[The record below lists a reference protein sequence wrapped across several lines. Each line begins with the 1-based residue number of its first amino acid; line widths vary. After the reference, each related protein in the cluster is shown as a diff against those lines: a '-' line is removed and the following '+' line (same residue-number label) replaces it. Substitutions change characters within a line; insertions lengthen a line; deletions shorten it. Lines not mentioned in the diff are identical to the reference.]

1 MQTPTS
7 KRFSP
12 LVRRPDVCAVMSP
25 RYMAS
30 IARYA
35 AMAAYGHV
43 VVDASARYDKRA
55 KQVHRCDIADTRGR
69 LSLTVPVSVP
79 HGLAGRMRWDM
90 VRVSQHGEWWR
101 LHRTALESAYGRTPY
116 FEFLIDKFDAVLA
129 DPGPVDTAI
138 DVIELDRRADA
149 VVRSILGM
157 DNVVEW
163 SAVPDGMEYV
173 DLRRFDFDS
182 VQTPPY
188 RQLRAD
194 RLGFVGGLSVL
205 DLIFNLGPEAAL
217 YLHRLQD
224 ALRGL
229 A

>member
-1 MQTPTS
+1 M
-7 KRFSP
+7 
-12 LVRRPDVCAVMSP
+12 
-25 RYMAS
+25 
-30 IARYA
+30 
-35 AMAAYGHV
+35 
-43 VVDASARYDKRA
+43 
-55 KQVHRCDIADTRGR
+55 
-69 LSLTVPVSVP
+69 
-79 HGLAGRMRWDM
+79 
-90 VRVSQHGEWWR
+90 
-101 LHRTALESAYGRTPY
+101 
-116 FEFLIDKFDAVLA
+116 LA

-217 YLHRLQD
+217 YLHRLQVEM
-224 ALRGL
+224 GL
-229 A
+229 